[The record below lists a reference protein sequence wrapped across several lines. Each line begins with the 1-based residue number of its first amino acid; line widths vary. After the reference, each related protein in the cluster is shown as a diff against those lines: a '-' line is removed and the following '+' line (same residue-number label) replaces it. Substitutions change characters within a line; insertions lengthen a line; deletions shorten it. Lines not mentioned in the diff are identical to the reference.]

1 MTELVIYPKMELLF
15 RKLYIIYWRER
26 GEIHEV
32 QLFSELMTL
41 LIWDFRDVGEAKVH
55 EDMLQE
61 MRICNFSNVLY
72 QEEDKRLLF
81 ETHLAIVQVEGVGAS
96 QGPAP
101 IYIS

>member
-1 MTELVIYPKMELLF
+1 M
-15 RKLYIIYWRER
+15 
-26 GEIHEV
+26 
-32 QLFSELMTL
+32 
-41 LIWDFRDVGEAKVH
+41 KVH

-61 MRICNFSNVLY
+61 MRMGNSSNVLY